1 MSHRINPLV
10 GAVAVPPIAEAK
22 AWIAGRTFP
31 ADKPLIDLAQGEPS
45 YPPPPELSDHLAGM
59 LGRPEMA
66 RYTAIEGLPTL
77 RAALATDMR
86 AVYGGVVAADQLCI
100 TAGCNQAFCLAL
112 MALAR
117 AGDEVIVPAPYYFN
131 HQMWLDMLGLRA
143 VHLPLRAAE
152 GGVPNV
158 GDAAARI
165 TRHTRAIVLVTPNNP
180 TGAVYP
186 PEVIDAFFE
195 LARQHD
201 VALVIDETYRDFL
214 AGDAPPHGLFRRAD
228 WPGTLVHLYS
238 FSKVYALTGYRVGA
252 VACGSDLLGEIAKAM
267 DCVAICAPR
276 IGQEAA
282 LYGLERLGPWRR
294 EMRALM
300 RGRAVALREA
310 FRHNDLAYELVS
322 VGGFFAYLRHP
333 FPGAAGAEVARRLAE
348 EQNLL
353 CLPGS
358 MFGAGQE
365 PYLRLAF
372 ANVDAELMPEIARRL
387 ATSQG

>member
-10 GAVAVPPIAEAK
+10 GAVAVPPIAEARG
-22 AWIAGRTFP
+22 WIAERTFP
-31 ADKPLIDLAQGEPS
+31 ADRPLIDLAQGEPS
-45 YPPPPELSDHLAGM
+45 YPPDAALTDHLARM
-59 LGRPEMA
+59 LARPEMA
-66 RYTAIEGLPTL
+66 RYTAIEGLPSL
-77 RAALATDMR
+77 RAALAEDMR
-86 AVYGGVVAADQLCI
+86 AAYGADVAADQLCI

-117 AGDEVIVPAPYYFN
+117 TGDEVIVPAPYYFN

-143 VHLPLRAAE
+143 VHLPFRAAQ
-152 GGVPNV
+152 GGVPDV
-158 GDAAARI
+158 DDAAARI
-165 TRHTRAIVLVTPNNP
+165 SRRTRAIVLVTPNNP

-186 PEVIDAFFE
+186 PAVIDAFFE
-195 LARQHD
+195 LARRHD
-201 VALVIDETYRDFL
+201 IALVIDETYRDFL

-238 FSKVYALTGYRVGA
+238 FSKVFALTGYRVGA
-252 VACGSDLLGEIAKAM
+252 VVCGSDLLAEIAKAM

-282 LYGLERLGPWRR
+282 LFGLERLGPWRR
-294 EMRALM
+294 EKRALM
-300 RGRAVALREA
+300 RERAAALREA
-310 FRHNDLAYELVS
+310 MQRNDLAYELVS
-322 VGGFFAYLRHP
+322 AGGFFAYLRHP
-333 FPGAAGAEVARRLAE
+333 FPGAAGIEVARRLAE
-348 EQNLL
+348 EHNLL

-358 MFGAGQE
+358 MFGAAQE

-387 ATSQG
+387 AASHG